1 MMIIVVEIILLSV
14 LLFFSES
21 GSQHLHALFY
31 QMFAI
36 SSNFASHNFRLRR
49 ISSIL
54 LVNFRIGR
62 RGHLVVYATQSK
74 GRLFL
79 IQIYPIDILVIANGH
94 AGNLESGSPN

>member
-1 MMIIVVEIILLSV
+1 MVIIVVETTLLSV
-14 LLFFSES
+14 LLFVSES
-21 GSQHLHALFY
+21 SSQHLHALFY

-62 RGHLVVYATQSK
+62 RGHMVMYATQSK
-74 GRLFL
+74 VR

-94 AGNLESGSPN
+94 AGNLESGPPN